1 MAQISIES
9 IRKITKQRNSVH
21 EKVDSTYTVFEED
34 GKKYVQFDTYGR
46 IGRENPEKLSQT
58 FQLDRESARYIV
70 KLLIDEFDLL

>member
-46 IGRENPEKLSQT
+46 IGCENPEKLSQT